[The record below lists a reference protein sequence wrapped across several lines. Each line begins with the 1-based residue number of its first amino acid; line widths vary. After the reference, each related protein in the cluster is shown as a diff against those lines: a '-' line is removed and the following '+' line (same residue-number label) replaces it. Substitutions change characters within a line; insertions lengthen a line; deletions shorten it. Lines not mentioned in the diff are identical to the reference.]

1 MTRPIAMSFILSAL
15 LLTGCE
21 KAETTAPKPLELTSE
36 AVDHFCG
43 MNVLEH
49 PGPKGQ
55 IILRGGGK
63 AVWFSSSRDAVAF
76 TRLREEPQDVAAIYV
91 SDMSKASSWE
101 NPGSRNWIDA
111 ERAFYVVGSKVHG
124 GMGAP
129 ETVPFSVRADANAF
143 AHKNGGKVL
152 ILNEIEDSDVLATAS
167 DAPVNAG
174 SGTDG

>member
-1 MTRPIAMSFILSAL
+1 MTRTIAISFMLSAL
-15 LLTGCE
+15 FLAGCE
-21 KAETTAPKPLELTSE
+21 KAETTVPKPLELTSE

-55 IILRGGGK
+55 IILGGGSK
-63 AVWFSSSRDAVAF
+63 VVWFSSSRDAVAF
-76 TRLREEPQDVAAIYV
+76 TRLPEEPKDVAAIYV
-91 SDMSKASSWE
+91 SDMSNASSWE
-101 NPGSRNWIDA
+101 NPGGQNWIDA
-111 ERAFYVVGSKVHG
+111 KRAFYVVGSKVHG